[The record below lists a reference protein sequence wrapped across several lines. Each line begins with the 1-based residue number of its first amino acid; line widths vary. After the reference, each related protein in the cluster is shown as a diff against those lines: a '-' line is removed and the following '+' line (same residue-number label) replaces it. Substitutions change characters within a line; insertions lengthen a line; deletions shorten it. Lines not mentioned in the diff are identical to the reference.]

1 MKTLQLTFEEALE
14 ICKAVSNKHRMEIM
28 RILSEKPHNVNEL
41 AEKLNLPFSTTAVN
55 VKKLEEVNL
64 ISTELVP
71 GRGTQ
76 KVNTINF
83 DRIVIN
89 LFSEETTKDENAV
102 TFEMPIG
109 DYVDCQVEPSCGLVS
124 EDDYIG
130 IQDDPRSFYE
140 PDKKRAQLLFFR
152 AGFVEYRF
160 PNRMPYGS
168 KATELEFSAEICSEA
183 PFHKMDWPSDIT
195 VWINGKEV
203 GTWTSPSDFGGER
216 GFLTPKWWLKNYTQ
230 YGVLKKWKING
241 TGCYIDGVHVSS
253 DVTIHDL
260 NIQEKPFISF
270 RIGVKDD
277 AVNAGGLNLFGPK
290 FGNYEQGIIMNLR
303 FENGNS

>member
-1 MKTLQLTFEEALE
+1 MKTLELTLEDALE
-14 ICKAVSNKHRMEIM
+14 VSKAISNKHRLEIL
-28 RILSEKPHNVNEL
+28 RHLSEKPHNVNEL
-41 AEKLNLPFSTTAVN
+41 SEKLNIPFSTTAVN
-55 VKKLEEVNL
+55 VKKLEDVNL

-76 KVNTINF
+76 KVNTLNY

-89 LFSEETTKDENAV
+89 LFTDETPTDDNMV
-102 TFEMPIG
+102 VFDMPIG
-109 DYVDCQVEPSCGLVS
+109 EYVDCQVEPSCGLVS
-124 EDDYIG
+124 EHDYIG

-140 PDKKRAQLLFFR
+140 PDRKWAHLLFFR

-160 PNRMPYGS
+160 PNRIPYGS

-230 YGVLKKWKING
+230 YGVLKKWKINDS
-241 TGCYIDGVHVSS
+241 GCYIDGQHINNS
-253 DVTIHDL
+253 ININDL

-277 AVNAGGLNLFGPK
+277 AVNAGGLNLFGSK
-290 FGNYEQGIIMNLR
+290 FGNYEQNIIMNLR
-303 FENGNS
+303 FENSNS

>member
-1 MKTLQLTFEEALE
+1 MKTLELTLEDALE
-14 ICKAVSNKHRMEIM
+14 VCKAISNKHRIEIL
-28 RILSEKPHNVNEL
+28 RHLSEKPHNVNEL
-41 AEKLNLPFSTTAVN
+41 SEKLNIPFSTTAVN
-55 VKKLEEVNL
+55 VKKLEDVNL

-76 KVNTINF
+76 KVNTLNY

-89 LFSEETTKDENAV
+89 LFTDETPTDDNMV
-102 TFEMPIG
+102 VFDMPIG
-109 DYVDCQVEPSCGLVS
+109 EYVDCQVEPSCGLVS
-124 EDDYIG
+124 EYDYIG

-140 PDKKRAQLLFFR
+140 PDRKQAQLLFFR

-160 PNRMPYGS
+160 PNRIPYGS
-168 KATELEFSAEICSEA
+168 KARELEFSAEICSEA

-230 YGVLKKWKING
+230 YGVLKKWKINDS
-241 TGCYIDGVHVSS
+241 GCYIDGQHINSS
-253 DVTIHDL
+253 ININDL

-270 RIGVKDD
+270 RIGVKDG
-277 AVNAGGLNLFGPK
+277 AVNAGGLNLFGSK
-290 FGNYEQGIIMNLR
+290 FGNYEQNIIMNLR
-303 FENGNS
+303 FENSSS